1 MIIAKLKE
9 FEGQGMENVQQYE
22 LVDQI
27 VKDIE
32 MADNRDTS
40 IQRSLETKKKIQQ
53 VIQYMITKEN
63 VLMVAQDAKTKDE
76 RYLTLDINVNI
87 ENAGLVGSG
96 EAQY

>member
-1 MIIAKLKE
+1 
-9 FEGQGMENVQQYE
+9 
-22 LVDQI
+22 
-27 VKDIE
+27 
-32 MADNRDTS
+32 
-40 IQRSLETKKKIQQ
+40 
-53 VIQYMITKEN
+53 MITKEN